1 MRFSQ
6 LLEVHNLS
14 KNFGGLAAVS
24 ELDFTVSEGEILG
37 LIGPNGSG
45 KSTVLNMIG
54 GTFFPTRGRILFQGE
69 DITRLSPHQRAKR
82 GIARVFQ
89 RDILFHSFTALE
101 NIILSF
107 HLHSKKG
114 VADIFIRTAANR
126 RLESQERDKAMAI
139 LEFVGIANRAEEKAL
154 NLSHGN
160 QRALCL
166 GVALATEP
174 GMLLLDEPLT
184 GMNAEEIDSMMSLIR
199 RLRDEKGSTSI
210 VVEHNMRAVVGLC
223 DRAIV
228 LDYGKKICEGT
239 PKEVV
244 ENPSVIEAYLGADEN
259 AV

>member
-1 MRFSQ
+1 M
-6 LLEVHNLS
+6 LEVHNLS

-54 GTFFPTRGRILFQGE
+54 GTFFPTKGKIFFKSE
-69 DITRLSPHQRAKR
+69 EITRLPPHRRARR

-89 RDILFHSFTALE
+89 RDILFRSFTALE
-101 NIILSF
+101 NIILGF
-107 HLHSKKG
+107 HLHSKRG
-114 VADIFIRTAANR
+114 VADIFIKTAANH
-126 RLESQERDKAMAI
+126 RLELQERDKAMAI

-166 GVALATEP
+166 GVALATDP
-174 GMLLLDEPLT
+174 KFLLLDEPLT
-184 GMNAEEIDSMMSLIR
+184 GMNAEEINNMMSLVR

-210 VVEHNMRAVVGLC
+210 VVEHNIRAVTGLC
-223 DRAIV
+223 DRLVV
-228 LDYGKKICEGT
+228 LDYGKKICEGS

-244 ENPSVIEAYLGADEN
+244 ENPMVIEAYLGAE
-259 AV
+259 